1 MIYPRSDL
9 LLSLAYRKSSESE
22 SYQLEVSDLLS
33 KLENGFEEA
42 TEIRNTAQIVAG
54 NENGLRI
61 VNQQFN
67 NTDSEEQEE
76 IEEIE
81 KSFA

>member
-9 LLSLAYRKSSESE
+9 LLSLAYRKSAEAE
-22 SYQLEVSDLLS
+22 SYKLEVSDLLS
-33 KLENGFEEA
+33 KLESGFEEA
-42 TEIRNTAQIVAG
+42 TEIRNPAQIVEG
-54 NENGLRI
+54 IENGLRI

-67 NTDSEEQEE
+67 NPDSEEQEE